1 MKMHSKPICPNR
13 IRGFSL
19 VESLVALVVM
29 SIGMMGI
36 AALYVESLRAGKT
49 AIYRTQAVNLASDMA
64 DRIRANATALVAYA
78 GAPANNN
85 CVAALVDCT
94 PGQMAAHD
102 VLLWQQDVVN
112 MMPAGVG
119 NVQFN
124 GATAPPTYTITVT
137 WTEVSEPNPIN
148 YALTVQI

>member
-1 MKMHSKPICPNR
+1 M
-13 IRGFSL
+13 RGFSL

-36 AALYVESLRAGKT
+36 AALYVESLRAGRT
-49 AIYRTQAVNLASDMA
+49 AIFRTQAVNLASDMA
-64 DRIRANATALVAYA
+64 DRIRSNATGQVAYA

-85 CVAALVDCT
+85 CVAAGLSCT
-94 PGQMAAHD
+94 PTQMAAHD

-124 GATAPPTYTITVT
+124 GGTAPPTYTISVT
-137 WTEVSEPNPIN
+137 WTEVGEPNPIN
-148 YALTVQI
+148 YVLTVQI